1 MGACS
6 LFEIL
11 DRRGLAPTKV
21 PHELLK
27 HAVIFTFVATFG
39 CGAKATEYGF
49 AAVSGNAGVSSSG
62 GGGPGGT
69 VGNSGV
75 DGGIFIPTASGSS
88 TGSMANGSVVS
99 GALTIMP
106 LAPVVN
112 VVTGQPAPT
121 VQFTAYLQGMQT
133 GAAWTLDRGELGT
146 VSATGVFTPTGTST
160 GTGNITAAVGSAVA
174 TTTVTSRKERSA
186 SGPWTTRSPPIP
198 RLRGGQTWTLL
209 RPS

>member
-27 HAVIFTFVATFG
+27 HAVIFTLVATFG

-62 GGGPGGT
+62 SGSSGGP

-75 DGGIFIPTASGSS
+75 NGGIFIPTAGASS
-88 TGSMANGSVVS
+88 TGSAASGSVANG
-99 GALTIMP
+99 ALSIMP

-112 VVTGQPAPT
+112 LVTGQPAPT

-133 GAAWTLDRGELGT
+133 GAAWTLDRGELGA
-146 VSATGVFTPTGTST
+146 VSATGVFTPTGMSA
-160 GTGNITAAVGSAVA
+160 GTGNITAAVAGAIA
-174 TTTVTSRKERSA
+174 TTTVTVNVQ
-186 SGPWTTRSPPIP
+186 TT
-198 RLRGGQTWTLL
+198 QQ
-209 RPS
+209 